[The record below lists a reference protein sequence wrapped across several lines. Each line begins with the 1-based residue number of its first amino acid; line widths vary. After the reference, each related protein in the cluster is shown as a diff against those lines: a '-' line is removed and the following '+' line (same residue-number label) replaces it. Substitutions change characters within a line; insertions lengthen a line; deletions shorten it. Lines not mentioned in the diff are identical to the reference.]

1 MPHLCVIGMRGIP
14 AFVGGIETICEK
26 LYPGVVAKSSIF
38 RVTVLSRIAFNGE
51 TDYHFEG
58 VRVKVLKALKINGIE
73 TFIHTLVALVYAR
86 CFVHPTIVHL
96 HGIGPGFFSF
106 LSRCLG
112 FKTIVTHHS
121 PDYKRPK
128 WKWHGKLILKLGEL
142 FTVLFANKIVCV
154 SKSVYDDLG
163 AKYNFFISKRL
174 VIRNAGS
181 LTNLNSSG
189 TNALNE
195 LGLSNRR
202 YILAVGRLD
211 KTKGFDD
218 LISAYKMSNCSDM
231 KLVIVGSNYVEDS
244 YVKSLKQ
251 NESERIIFA
260 GTRIGPELSDLYKN
274 AALLVNP
281 SYMEGFCLVLAEGL
295 SAAIPIIATEIS
307 PHMEFALK
315 AESYFK
321 RGDIYELAEKLSV
334 DDYSIFRNKDAER
347 LQEENTWELNIQQHI
362 DVFNSVL

>member
-1 MPHLCVIGMRGIP
+1 MPHLCVIGTRGIP
-14 AFVGGIETICEK
+14 GFVGGIETICEK
-26 LYPGVVAKSSIF
+26 LYPGIVAKNSIY
-38 RVTVLSRIAFNGE
+38 RVTVLSRIAFNGN
-51 TDYHFEG
+51 TDYYFKG
-58 VRVKVLKALKINGIE
+58 VRIKALKALNISGIE
-73 TFIHTLVALVYAR
+73 TFIHTFIALIYAR
-86 CFVHPTIVHL
+86 CFIHPEIVHL
-96 HGIGPGFFSF
+96 HGIGPGFFSLF
-106 LSRCLG
+106 SRCLG

-154 SKSVYDDLG
+154 SQSVYDELG
-163 AKYNFFISKRL
+163 AKYNFFMSKRL

-181 LTNLNSSG
+181 LIKFDSSG

-195 LGLSNRR
+195 LGLSNNR

-218 LISAYKMSNCSDM
+218 LITAFKMSNCSDM

-244 YVKSLKQ
+244 YVKSLRK
-251 NESERIIFA
+251 NMSERIIFA
-260 GTRIGPELSDLYKN
+260 GTRVGPELLDLYKN

-295 SAAIPIIATEIS
+295 SAAIPIIATDIS
-307 PHMEFALK
+307 PHREFKLNTA
-315 AESYFK
+315 SYFQ
-321 RGDIYELAEKLSV
+321 RGDIYELAEKLNV
-334 DDYSIFRNKDAER
+334 EDFSIFKSENAEK
-347 LQEENTWELNIQQHI
+347 LQTENTWEVNIQKHI
-362 DVFNSVL
+362 ELFDSVL